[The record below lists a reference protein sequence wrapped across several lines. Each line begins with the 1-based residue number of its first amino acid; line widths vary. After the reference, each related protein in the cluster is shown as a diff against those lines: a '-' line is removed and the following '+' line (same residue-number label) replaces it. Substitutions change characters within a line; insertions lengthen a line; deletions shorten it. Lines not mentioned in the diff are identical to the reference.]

1 MNLSTENSSSITP
14 AADCRVWKE
23 KYEHEDY
30 IFTLSSIILNLLTC
44 PMIVFIN
51 SLVIVAVLKKRR
63 LQTMYN
69 MLLAC
74 LAATDLA
81 VGVFVQ
87 PSFIFGEISL
97 ISGSSLADYCR
108 VYGQTVFAF
117 LYPSL
122 ASLLFL
128 ALLSI
133 ERFLAIKY
141 SLRYSEIVTKFR
153 FNFAVIFGF
162 TTTAIPTGIRF
173 IAPVSKIPTWLTL
186 ALAWVSLLVIIYCQ
200 IFVHLVSRRHRKEIQ
215 AVQVS
220 QDAKRKF
227 LEEAKAVKTTSI
239 VIGFV
244 LFSYFP
250 SLVYQFFE
258 QYLGNEPLSFKPL
271 VLSCILL
278 SSLCNPIIYCWRSSV
293 LRKALV
299 ELLRR
304 TNNTG

>member
-1 MNLSTENSSSITP
+1 MNSSTENSSSVTP
-14 AADCRVWKE
+14 VADCRISKE

-30 IFTLSSIILNLLTC
+30 IFTLSTIILNMLTC

-51 SLVIVAVLKKRR
+51 SLVIAAVLEKRR

-87 PSFIFGEISL
+87 PSFLFGEISL
-97 ISGSSLADYCR
+97 TSGSSLADYCR
-108 VYGQTVFAF
+108 LYKQTVFAF

-122 ASLLFL
+122 ACILFL

-141 SLRYSEIVTKFR
+141 SLRYLEIVTKFR
-153 FNFAVIFGF
+153 FNVAVIFCF
-162 TTTAIPTGIRF
+162 TTTATPTGIKL
-173 IAPVSKIPTWLTL
+173 IAPLSNLPTSLSVTL
-186 ALAWVSLLVIIYCQ
+186 VCVSLLVIIYCQ

-239 VIGFV
+239 IIGFV

-250 SLVYQFFE
+250 TLVYLF
-258 QYLGNEPLSFKPL
+258 LGKYFGNVLLSFKPL
-271 VLSCILL
+271 VLTCILL
-278 SSLCNPIIYCWRSSV
+278 NSLCNPIIYCWRSSV

-299 ELLRR
+299 KLLRR